1 MTLSTLSVKLV
12 GDIAQFQADMR
23 RASDVVERTARDMQA
38 RFGAVTATLRGIGAG
53 VTAAFAVGVA
63 LAAFVDRVNSGLL
76 SIKDLSEATGA
87 SIENISALENVAR
100 NAGGSL
106 DDVAGVLV
114 KFNAALKEA
123 GSNEQIAELFR
134 QLGLDAAE
142 LRRQDPALALRET
155 AVALARFADD
165 GNKARAVQEL
175 FGRSVREA
183 GPLLRELAEQTQ
195 FAGTVT
201 AEQVEQAD
209 RLNKEF
215 AQLRRNVEDLSRV
228 FAGQLVPAL
237 NRAFELLREGGL
249 AALFS
254 GGERGAAEREV
265 RAYANAVEL
274 LGRQLEIWSARE
286 KAGIDGAA
294 QRVREIRGQLEDMMR
309 KSAQASERLKDLY
322 QPPQPAQPEAR
333 PSLAVP
339 EPVRRAPRAAAE
351 RAPKL
356 VLPAIDPAT
365 VDAIRALEQTDAARI
380 AALTAQ
386 LQELYRLRGETGGAP
401 AVVQAIERTRQ
412 ALEALD
418 PAAQQAAEANKR
430 IQALLESTDTARMQR
445 AQQDVEL
452 LRGAL
457 ERASDPTQIRMLNEA
472 LWQTYEALGA
482 LPQVAEDAAEKML
495 SMAQQLG
502 MTFASAFE
510 DAVVGGRGLSDVLRS
525 LEQDV
530 IRIVT
535 RITITEP
542 LAQWLSESIKG
553 ELSGG
558 GDLFGSL
565 FAKIASLFDGFFA
578 DGGVIRPGHWGI
590 VGERG
595 PEVAYGGRT
604 GVTVQPMAAMRVTQV
619 FNIAGGADLRTQEQ
633 IAAAAARGL
642 QRAAWRNN

>member
-23 RASDVVERTARDMQA
+23 RAGEVVERTARDMQG
-38 RFGAVTATLRGIGAG
+38 RFGAVAATLRGIGAG
-53 VTAAFAVGVA
+53 VTAAFAAVGA
-63 LAAFVDRVNSGLL
+63 IAAFVGQVNRGLL
-76 SIKDLSEATGA
+76 AIKDLSEATGA
-87 SIENISALENVAR
+87 SIENVSALENVAR

-201 AEQVEQAD
+201 AEQVAQAD

-309 KSAQASERLKDLY
+309 KSAQASERLKQLY
-322 QPPQPAQPEAR
+322 APATPATPDER
-333 PSLAVP
+333 PSLTVP
-339 EPVRRAPRAAAE
+339 EPARRAPRAATE

-356 VLPAIDPAT
+356 VAPAIDPAT

-386 LQELYRLRGETGGAP
+386 LQELYRLRAESGGAP
-401 AVVQAIERTRQ
+401 AVVEAIERTRQ

-430 IQALLESTDTARMQR
+430 IESLLAATDTAKLQR

-457 ERASDPTQIRMLNEA
+457 ERASDPVQIRMLNEA

-482 LPQVAEDAAEKML
+482 LPQAAEDAAHKMQKL
-495 SMAQQLG
+495 AEQ
-502 MTFASAFE
+502 AAE
-510 DAVVGGRGLSDVLRS
+510 RIEDVLGS
-525 LEQDV
+525 G
-530 IRIVT
+530 
-535 RITITEP
+535 
-542 LAQWLSESIKG
+542 LADILRGRFDNILQSFADMLTQMVARAAAAD
-553 ELSGG
+553 LMNA
-558 GDLFGSL
+558 LFGKGQGGNL
-565 FAKIASLFDGFFA
+565 AALATAIFGGFRA
-578 DGGVIRPGHWGI
+578 EGGPVSAGRAYI

-595 PEVAYGGRT
+595 PELFVPRSSGTIEPNHKLRRSGDGVAITINVNATGGNADGFRSSAR
-604 GVTVQPMAAMRVTQV
+604 QMAVDISRRLARV
-619 FNIAGGADLRTQEQ
+619 
-633 IAAAAARGL
+633 
-642 QRAAWRNN
+642 RAVA